1 MKFRRTLVV
10 CGCLAV
16 LGQELSLPAASGE
29 ASPGE
34 SIAVVVSPDRM
45 EVEAPEC
52 LHLLFNRLT
61 PVPVRTKNRTG
72 KDIELEVAT
81 RSDVVGLVPFR
92 GQVSAGSNGETDRL
106 VLIPLMAG
114 EWNAELILT
123 AGDLTR
129 TWTQRFCVLPPARLH
144 ARVHDAANRVV
155 PARVRVTG
163 ADGRQYAPD
172 GHGAGEFRTEGL
184 FELLVPAGEA
194 TVSFRPADREGPA
207 QERRVDLPVN
217 RTIFVELP
225 LP

>member
-1 MKFRRTLVV
+1 MKFRRSLIV

-16 LGQELSLPAASGE
+16 LVLLPSLLAETGE
-29 ASPGE
+29 TIS
-34 SIAVVVSPDRM
+34 VMVSSDQL

-52 LHLLFNRLT
+52 LNLLFNRMT
-61 PVPVRTKNRTG
+61 PVPVRMNNRTG
-72 KDIELEVAT
+72 KDIQLEIAT

-92 GQVSAGSNGETDRL
+92 RQVAAGSNGETEQL

-114 EWNAELILT
+114 EWDAELILT
-123 AGDLTR
+123 AGDRAR

-163 ADGRQYAPD
+163 ADGRHYAPD
-172 GHGAGEFRTEGL
+172 GYGAGEFRTEGL

-194 TVSFRPADREGPA
+194 TVSVRPADREGPA
-207 QERRVDLPVN
+207 RETRVDLPVN
-217 RTIFVELP
+217 RTVFVELT